1 MAIISG
7 SVSFRGRFGDHF
19 RAGDHFGVG
28 IISEAVQFPIFGG
41 REATTGNA
49 SAVRRLPE
57 TGMIGGFLTR
67 ISVRTFRPHPVWDPR
82 ATTDRSRAL
91 FTRFICCRLA
101 NQSFVRLLRSLYFAR
116 KSSKHT
122 EMGRESASY
131 IRYVLK
137 YAFYGTLVLI
147 KRLLCWKLI
156 ESA

>member
-1 MAIISG
+1 MIHSRAC
-7 SVSFRGRFGDHF
+7 RKTAAKAWNLACEQQTHF
-19 RAGDHFGVG
+19 RSSLLEG
-28 IISEAVQFPIFGG
+28 EK
-41 REATTGNA
+41 ATTGNA